1 MQQIYIGLMSG
12 TSLDGID
19 AIAID
24 LGSEPN
30 ILATHYQ
37 PHNDLLRQRLRRL
50 CQGCADELS
59 LYADLDSYL
68 GELFADVALEVIDKA
83 GLTPA
88 DIQAIGSHGQTVR
101 HFPDHK
107 HPNSLQIANPN
118 IIAERTGITTIAD
131 LRRRDIAAGGQGAP
145 LVPAFHKA
153 MFSNP
158 KHHRVIVNIG
168 GIANITRL
176 PATGT
181 SSDITSG
188 FDTGPGNTLMDTW
201 IHRHKQARFDDAGR
215 WAKQGKC
222 NPELLL
228 ALLSDPYFAAH
239 PPKSTGTEYFNLAW
253 LEGFLARHP
262 DIPINIQT
270 TLCELTACTIAS
282 AILDHDTIPDEVYVC
297 GGGSHN
303 DYLLDRLR
311 STLTGIAVNTTAVLG
326 VEPDWVE
333 SAAFAWLAQ
342 QTLLG
347 HAGNLPAVTGA
358 EKAVQLGGIYPGGAA

>member
-1 MQQIYIGLMSG
+1 MRQIYIGLMSG

-19 AIAID
+19 ALAIE

-37 PHNDLLRQRLRRL
+37 PYNDLLRQRLRRL

-68 GELFADVALEVIDKA
+68 GQLFADAALEVIDKA
-83 GLTPA
+83 GLKSA
-88 DIQAIGSHGQTVR
+88 DIRAIGSHGQTVR
-101 HFPDHK
+101 HFPVHK
-107 HPNSLQIANPN
+107 YPNSLQIANPN

-131 LRRRDIAAGGQGAP
+131 LRRRDMAAGGQGAP

-153 MFSNP
+153 VFSSP
-158 KHHRVIVNIG
+158 EHHRAIVNIG

-176 PATGT
+176 PATT
-181 SSDITSG
+181 SATNITSG

-201 IHRHKQARFDDAGR
+201 IHRHKQVKIDDAGN
-215 WAKQGKC
+215 WARHGKC
-222 NPELLL
+222 NPELLH
-228 ALLSDPYFAAH
+228 ALLSDPYFSLP
-239 PPKSTGTEYFNLAW
+239 PPKSTGTEYFNLVW
-253 LEGFLARHP
+253 LEGFLTRYP
-262 DIPINIQT
+262 DTPVNIQT
-270 TLCELTACTIAS
+270 TLCELTASTIAS
-282 AILDHDTIPDEVYVC
+282 AILDHDTTPNDVFVC

-303 DYLLDRLR
+303 DYLLERLETKLGGIALR
-311 STLTGIAVNTTAVLG
+311 STAELG

-342 QTLLG
+342 QTLA
-347 HAGNLPAVTGA
+347 HQPGNLPNVTGA
-358 EKAVQLGGIYPGGAA
+358 NRKVVLGCIYPA

>member
-24 LGSEPN
+24 LSGEPK

-37 PHNDLLRQRLRRL
+37 PHDDLLRQRLRRL
-50 CQGCADELS
+50 CQGYSDELS

-68 GELFADVALEVIDKA
+68 GQLFADAALEVIDKA
-83 GLTPA
+83 GLVPA

-131 LRRRDIAAGGQGAP
+131 FRRRDIAAGGQGAP

-158 KHHRVIVNIG
+158 EMHRVIVNIG

-176 PATGT
+176 PAATAADG
-181 SSDITSG
+181 SVAG

-201 IHRHKQARFDDAGR
+201 IQRHKQRKFDESGR
-215 WAKQGKC
+215 WAKQGRS
-222 NPELLL
+222 NPELLN
-228 ALLSDPYFAAH
+228 ALLSDPYFSLR

-253 LEGFLARHP
+253 LEGYLNRFSDKAV
-262 DIPINIQT
+262 NIQS
-270 TLCELTACTIAS
+270 TLCELTASTIAA
-282 AILDHDTIPDEVYVC
+282 AILDHDTPPDEVFVC
-297 GGGSHN
+297 GGGAHN
-303 DYLLDRLR
+303 DYLLNRLKTKLAGI
-311 STLTGIAVNTTAVLG
+311 TLTSTAALAI
-326 VEPDWVE
+326 EPDWVE

-342 QTLLG
+342 QTLANR
-347 HAGNLPAVTGA
+347 HGNLPKVTGA
-358 EKAVQLGGIYPGGAA
+358 AREVVLGCIYPAG